1 MAVGQAVVPWEPLLR
16 KMRGY
21 PVITEGTRNN
31 DCVNLAIIAYA
42 EHPGIE
48 TTGALQDA
56 IMETVDKYLLDGSE
70 IDMEYLEH
78 KCAVLLPYL
87 PEWEKSG
94 NIFGY
99 GIV

>member
-1 MAVGQAVVPWEPLLR
+1 MDVRQNVVPWEPLLKR
-16 KMRGY
+16 MRGY
-21 PVITEGTRNN
+21 PIVTEGTRND
-31 DCVNLAIIAYA
+31 DCVNLAIVAYA
-42 EHPGIE
+42 ENPGIE

-56 IMETVDKYLLDGSE
+56 MLATARKYMLDDSE

-87 PEWEKSG
+87 PEWEASG
-94 NIFGY
+94 NIFDY